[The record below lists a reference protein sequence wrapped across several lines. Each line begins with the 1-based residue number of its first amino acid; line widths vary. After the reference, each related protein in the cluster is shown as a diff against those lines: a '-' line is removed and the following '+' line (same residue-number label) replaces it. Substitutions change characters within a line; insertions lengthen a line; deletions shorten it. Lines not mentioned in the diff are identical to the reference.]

1 MATPKASEVAVR
13 QYRCFLHPVDGAGFP
28 LPVETGV
35 LQFIQLRAKDAEH
48 AQRQAAHVS
57 GKPVSRVERIEVAA

>member
-1 MATPKASEVAVR
+1 MASQITPTKR
-13 QYRCFLHPVDGAGFP
+13 YRCFLHPVDAQGFP

-35 LQFIQLRAKDAEH
+35 LQFIQLRARDAEH
-48 AQRQAAHVS
+48 AQRQAAHVT